1 MTDLEWTTLVSEAAL
16 QPRLLSGAP
25 ALPCTHAS
33 SARTDDAVRAVLA
46 ELAATR
52 AWSAYEGP
60 ALRRLSDSLGRIH
73 EKLPS
78 CLCCSGTVG
87 VELGLKGLNVGPGD
101 EVILSAY
108 DFRGNF
114 SNVCHL
120 GATPVLVD
128 LRPEDGQVDPEQIAS
143 AVTGKTRAVVVSHL
157 HGGIVDMPRVREIA
171 DSHGIGVLEDACQ
184 APGAEVAGRPAGGWG
199 DVAVWSFGGS
209 KLVSAGRGGAV
220 ASARDD
226 VLQRVRVYSRRGND
240 AYPLSE
246 LQAAVVE
253 PQWERLAEDNA
264 RRAQGAQWLC
274 EALREAK
281 VDSLVPWVRA
291 FEGRAFYKLG
301 FWYDASRAGGLSRDA
316 FAAAVRA
323 EGVPLDPGFRALHL
337 SHARRRYRAV
347 GPLPHATAADA
358 SVLTLHHS
366 LLLADRPAILAA
378 AAAIARV
385 AAHGEEIR
393 RRGLP
398 EPVRPGGSLESE

>member
-1 MTDLEWTTLVSEAAL
+1 MTDLERTTFASEAAL
-16 QPRLLSGAP
+16 RPRLLNGAP
-25 ALPCTHAS
+25 ALPCTPAS
-33 SARTDDAVRAVLA
+33 SAQTDDAVQAVLA

-60 ALRRLSDSLGRIH
+60 ALRRLSDNLGRIH
-73 EKLPS
+73 EKLS
-78 CLCCSGTVG
+78 SYLCSSGTVG
-87 VELGLKGLNVGPGD
+87 VELGLKGLNVGPGE

-114 SNVCHL
+114 ANVCHL

-128 LRPEDGQVDPEQIAS
+128 LRPEDGQVDPEQIATAITS
-143 AVTGKTRAVVVSHL
+143 KTRAVVVSHL
-157 HGGIVDMPRVREIA
+157 HGGLVDMPRVRAIA
-171 DSHGIGVLEDACQ
+171 DAHGIGVLEDACQ
-184 APGAEVAGRPAGGWG
+184 ASGAEIAGRPAGAWG

-220 ASARDD
+220 ATARED
-226 VLQRVRVYSRRGND
+226 VLQRIRVYSRRGND

-264 RRAQGAQWLC
+264 RRALAAQWLC
-274 EALREAK
+274 EALAEGR
-281 VDSLVPWVRA
+281 VDSLVPWTTTFA
-291 FEGRAFYKLG
+291 GRAFYKLG
-301 FWYDASRAGGLSRDA
+301 FWYDASRAGGLSREA

-347 GPLPHATAADA
+347 GPLPHATAADG
-358 SVLTLHHS
+358 STLTLHHS
-366 LLLADRPAILAA
+366 LLLADRRAILAA

-385 AAHGEEIR
+385 TAHGEEIR
-393 RRGLP
+393 RRGLAAP
-398 EPVRPGGSLESE
+398 AGPTGVLETE

>member
-1 MTDLEWTTLVSEAAL
+1 MTDLERTTFVSDAAL
-16 QPRLLSGAP
+16 LPRVLSGAP

-33 SARTDDAVRAVLA
+33 SVRTNNAVRTVLT
-46 ELAATR
+46 ELAATQ
-52 AWSAYEGP
+52 AWAAYEGP
-60 ALRRLSDSLGRIH
+60 AVRRLSDTLGRIH
-73 EKLPS
+73 EKLCT
-78 CLCCSGTVG
+78 CLCSSGTVG
-87 VELGLKGLNVGPGD
+87 VELGLKGLSVGPGD

-114 SNVCHL
+114 GNVCHL

-143 AVTGKTRAVVVSHL
+143 AITSKTRAVLVSHL
-157 HGGIVDMPRVREIA
+157 HGGIVDMPRVRAIA
-171 DSHGIGVLEDACQ
+171 DAHRIAVLEDACQ
-184 APGAEVAGRPAGGWG
+184 APGAEVAGRSAGGWG

-220 ASARDD
+220 ATPRED
-226 VLQRVRVYSRRGND
+226 VLQRLRLYSRRGNE

-246 LQAAVVE
+246 LQAAVIE

-264 RRAQGAQWLC
+264 RRALGAQWLC
-274 EALREAK
+274 EALAEGR
-281 VDSLVPWVRA
+281 VDCLVPWVTTFA
-291 FEGRAFYKLG
+291 GRAFYKLG
-301 FWYDASRAGGLSRDA
+301 FWYDPSRAGGLSRDA

-323 EGVPLDPGFRALHL
+323 EGVPFDPGFRALHL

-347 GPLPHATAADA
+347 GSLPHATAADTA
-358 SVLTLHHS
+358 VLTLHHS
-366 LLLADRPAILAA
+366 LLLAERPEILAA

-393 RRGLP
+393 RRGLAETGP
-398 EPVRPGGSLESE
+398 PIGVLDAE

>member
-1 MTDLEWTTLVSEAAL
+1 M
-16 QPRLLSGAP
+16 R
-25 ALPCTHAS
+25 AS
-33 SARTDDAVRAVLA
+33 SAGTDDAVRAVLT
-46 ELAATR
+46 ELAATQ

-60 ALRRLSDSLGRIH
+60 ALRRLSDKLGRIH
-73 EKLPS
+73 EKLSS

-114 SNVCHL
+114 GNVCHL
-120 GATPVLVD
+120 GAAPVLVD

-143 AVTGKTRAVVVSHL
+143 AITSKTRRCRFASSRRDRRHAAGPGDRRRARHRSARGCLPGRRGRRLRAV
-157 HGGIVDMPRVREIA
+157 PP
-171 DSHGIGVLEDACQ
+171 GV
-184 APGAEVAGRPAGGWG
+184 G

-220 ASARDD
+220 ATSRED
-226 VLQRVRVYSRRGND
+226 VLQRLRLYSRRGND

-264 RRAQGAQWLC
+264 RRAQGAEWLC
-274 EALREAK
+274 EALAEGR
-281 VDSLVPWVRA
+281 VDSLTPWTKTFA
-291 FEGRAFYKLG
+291 GRAFYKMG
-301 FWYDASRAGGLSRDA
+301 FWYDPSRAGGLSRDA

-323 EGVPLDPGFRALHL
+323 EGVPLDPGFSRPPPVARPPSVSGGRTTPACDGRRHL
-337 SHARRRYRAV
+337 
-347 GPLPHATAADA
+347 GPDA
-358 SVLTLHHS
+358 PPFF
-366 LLLADRPAILAA
+366 LLADRRAILEA

-385 AAHGEEIR
+385 AAYGEEIR
-393 RRGLP
+393 RRGLAD
-398 EPVRPGGSLESE
+398 PVRPIGVLEAE

>member
-1 MTDLEWTTLVSEAAL
+1 MTDSERTILVHEAASL
-16 QPRLLSGAP
+16 PRLLSGAP
-25 ALPCTHAS
+25 PLPCTPAS
-33 SARTDDAVRAVLA
+33 SAGTDDAVRTVLT
-46 ELAATR
+46 ELAATQ

-60 ALRRLSDSLGRIH
+60 ALRRLSDTLGRIH
-73 EKLPS
+73 EKLHS
-78 CLCCSGTVG
+78 YLCCSGTVG

-114 SNVCHL
+114 GNVCHL

-128 LRPEDGQVDPEQIAS
+128 LRPEDGQIDPEQIAA
-143 AVTGKTRAVVVSHL
+143 AVTGKTRAVIVSHL
-157 HGGIVDMPRVREIA
+157 HGGIVDMPRVRAIA
-171 DSHGIGVLEDACQ
+171 DAHGIGVLEDACQ

-220 ASARDD
+220 ATSRED
-226 VLQRVRVYSRRGND
+226 VLQRLRLHSRRGND

-253 PQWERLAEDNA
+253 PQWERLGEDNA
-264 RRAQGAQWLC
+264 RRGQGAQWLC
-274 EALREAK
+274 EALVEGR
-281 VDSLVPWVRA
+281 VDSLVPWTPIFA
-291 FEGRAFYKLG
+291 GRAFYKLG
-301 FWYDASRAGGLSRDA
+301 FWYDPSRAGGLSRDA

-337 SHARRRYRAV
+337 SHARRRYRAA
-347 GPLPHATAADA
+347 GSLPHATAADV

-366 LLLADRPAILAA
+366 LLLADRRAILGA

-393 RRGLP
+393 RCGVADPR
-398 EPVRPGGSLESE
+398 RPIGVLDAE